1 MIFEQ
6 HTMRTPNDTSSQEYK
21 FVFQAYS
28 NIQLV
33 NIALYIIIKDGNP
46 LFFEEINKKVNS
58 LDNFEYTYSK
68 TLLTGMGLELTDTK
82 YENERSLFSDYNI
95 IGFNNMK
102 EYLLW
107 YIECRELVELYDL
120 MQIYVEKILEK
131 KGIDR
136 KKEKRLFK
144 LLPEIVDIKAIESCC
159 FDSVEKSVDIL
170 LRYCYYCRNLIVHM
184 NGIIDKKFFN
194 NIGALREEKD
204 YFNEKFDTLLKSLAE
219 QMDNIQDNE
228 NFDIFPQLKIGTA
241 IKFRG
246 TFINIIRNLFVFI
259 FEYIEFEK

>member
-6 HTMRTPNDTSSQEYK
+6 HTMRTPNDKSSQEYK

-33 NIALYIIIKDGNP
+33 NIALYIIIEDGNQ
-46 LFFEEINKKVNS
+46 LFLEEINNKINS
-58 LDNFEYTYSK
+58 LDNSEFTYLN
-68 TLLTGMGLELTDTK
+68 TLLTGMGLRMTDPK
-82 YENERSLFSDYNI
+82 YDNERSLFSDYKI

-120 MQIYVEKILEK
+120 MQIYVEKIFEK

-136 KKEKRLFK
+136 KNERKLFI

-159 FDSVEKSVDIL
+159 FNSVEKSVDIL

-184 NGIIDKKFFN
+184 NGIVDRNFKC
-194 NIGALREEKD
+194 NIGALRKEKD
-204 YFNEKFDTLLKSLAE
+204 EFNDKFDLLLKSLIN
-219 QMDNIQDNE
+219 QMDNK
-228 NFDIFPQLKIGTA
+228 NFDIFPQPKIGTA

-246 TFINIIRNLFVFI
+246 NFINIIRNLFVFI
-259 FEYIEFEK
+259 FEYIEFGK

>member
-1 MIFEQ
+1 
-6 HTMRTPNDTSSQEYK
+6 MRTPNDTSSQEYK

-120 MQIYVEKILEK
+120 MQIYVEKIFEK
-131 KGIDR
+131 KRIDR
-136 KKEKRLFK
+136 KNERKLFK
-144 LLPEIVDIKAIESCC
+144 LLPKIVDIKTIESCC
-159 FDSVEKSVDIL
+159 FDSVEKSVDVL
-170 LRYCYYCRNLIVHM
+170 LRYCYYCRNLIVHK
-184 NGIIDKKFFN
+184 NGIIDSKF
-194 NIGALREEKD
+194 NINIEALGREKNC
-204 YFNEKFDTLLKSLAE
+204 FNEKFDELLKSLTD
-219 QMDNIQDNE
+219 QMDNIQYNE
-228 NFDIFPQLKIGTA
+228 KFDIFPQSTEIGAA
-241 IKFRG
+241 IRFRG
-246 TFINIIRNLFVFI
+246 NFINIIRNLFVFI
-259 FEYIEFEK
+259 FEYIEFGI